1 MASSEHIQALRVA
14 EAHPNHESRVVIA
27 MTFSSRVHSLS
38 SALITLTDPS
48 GALISSALQ
57 KSAMASMTVLSTLF
71 DAALPAGLV

>member
-1 MASSEHIQALRVA
+1 M
-14 EAHPNHESRVVIA
+14 A

-48 GALISSALQ
+48 WPLISSALQ
-57 KSAMASMTVLSTLF
+57 KSAMATMTVLSTLC

>member
-1 MASSEHIQALRVA
+1 MRMA

-48 GALISSALQ
+48 GALISSAFQ
-57 KSAMASMTVLSTLF
+57 KPAMALMTVLSILCG
-71 DAALPAGLV
+71 AALPAGLG